1 MERCG
6 LSNRKSEKVK
16 FSTDPHQNPI
26 NDISKQVGCRAA
38 DLFASRQLW
47 CAPALLVSVNR
58 GLGGEL
64 SENLAIRLSTGF
76 GEGLGGR
83 GCLCGCISGGTLA
96 LGLFLGNG
104 QRSASGDKTVLKA
117 THRLHQA
124 FNNRFGST
132 CCRVLIRGFKQGSKD
147 HFSECAQRTRYAAE
161 RTTRM
166 ILDRQPDLIQN
177 IDWDFLNQVDNRIVA
192 RLHAAAKCLLPTRSA
207 RIR

>member
-1 MERCG
+1 MNE
-6 LSNRKSEKVK
+6 
-16 FSTDPHQNPI
+16 
-26 NDISKQVGCRAA
+26 ISKQIGRRAA

-58 GLGGEL
+58 GLDGEL
-64 SENLAIRLSTGF
+64 TDDLAIRMSTGF

-83 GCLCGCISGGTLA
+83 GCLCGCVSGGTLA

-117 THRLHQA
+117 THRLHQG

-132 CCRVLIRGFKQGSKD
+132 CCRVLIKNYKRGSTD
-147 HFSECAQRTRYAAE
+147 HFSVCAQRTKFAAE
-161 RTTRM
+161 RTASM
-166 ILDRQPDLIQN
+166 ILDQRPELIQN
-177 IDWDFLNQVDNRIVA
+177 IDWDFLNQVENGVIS
-192 RLHAAAKCLLPTRSA
+192 RLHAVAKCLLPTRSA